1 MKLPWKIPLSEVNNL
16 LRTALIAVGTYLLL
30 FVLLSA
36 AVTPQRYDI
45 RVGTPADATIY
56 ASEDVVD
63 TVTTAQLRDAA
74 AAQVD
79 VSYKSVDESVTTQ
92 VTNDLSSL
100 FERLLALY
108 DARGDASQLD
118 LQLTPAQLEALSLI
132 HIYMGALPIINENDT
147 VAVEEIVFGDNDTLS
162 ALVAREVRADALIIL
177 TDIDGLHERNPREDP
192 TAPLIHVV
200 EAITSHTREI
210 AGGTGSSRGT
220 GGMITKIEAADIA
233 TRQGITT
240 AIIDGS
246 DPEDIYRLLDGEE
259 IGTVFLAHR
268 EDQA

>member
-1 MKLPWKIPLSEVNNL
+1 MNHFAGAKRLVFKVGTSTLTHETGKLNLRRMRDLARVLSDLKNAGREIVL
-16 LRTALIAVGTYLLL
+16 VSSGAIGVGVGKLKLERRPHDIGGRQACAAVGQCELMYIYDKL
-30 FVLLSA
+30 FSEYGHVTAQVLL
-36 AVTPQRYDI
+36 TRDC
-45 RVGTPADATIY
+45 
-56 ASEDVVD
+56 VD
-63 TVTTAQLRDAA
+63 DRLRRMNIENA
-74 AAQVD
+74 
-79 VSYKSVDESVTTQ
+79 
-92 VTNDLSSL
+92 
-100 FERLLALY
+100 FERLL
-108 DARGDASQLD
+108 D
-118 LQLTPAQLEALSLI
+118 
-132 HIYMGALPIINENDT
+132 MGALPIINENDT

>member
-1 MKLPWKIPLSEVNNL
+1 MNHFAGAKRLVFKVGTSTLTHETGNLNLRRMRDLARVLSDLKNAGHEIVLVSSGAIGVGVGKLKLERRPHDIGG
-16 LRTALIAVGTYLLL
+16 RQACAAVGQCELMHIYDKL
-30 FVLLSA
+30 FSEYGHVTAQVLL
-36 AVTPQRYDI
+36 TRDC
-45 RVGTPADATIY
+45 
-56 ASEDVVD
+56 VD
-63 TVTTAQLRDAA
+63 DRLRRMNIQNA
-74 AAQVD
+74 
-79 VSYKSVDESVTTQ
+79 
-92 VTNDLSSL
+92 
-100 FERLLALY
+100 FERLL
-108 DARGDASQLD
+108 D
-118 LQLTPAQLEALSLI
+118 
-132 HIYMGALPIINENDT
+132 MGALPIINENDT

>member
-1 MKLPWKIPLSEVNNL
+1 MNHFAGAKRLVFKVGTSTLTHETGKLNLRRMRDLARVLSDLKNAGHEIVL
-16 LRTALIAVGTYLLL
+16 VSSGAIGVGVGKLKLERRPHDIGGRQACAAVGQCELMYIYDKL
-30 FVLLSA
+30 FSEYGHVTAQVLL
-36 AVTPQRYDI
+36 TRDC
-45 RVGTPADATIY
+45 
-56 ASEDVVD
+56 VD
-63 TVTTAQLRDAA
+63 DRLRRMNIQNA
-74 AAQVD
+74 
-79 VSYKSVDESVTTQ
+79 
-92 VTNDLSSL
+92 
-100 FERLLALY
+100 FERLL
-108 DARGDASQLD
+108 D
-118 LQLTPAQLEALSLI
+118 
-132 HIYMGALPIINENDT
+132 MGALPIINENDT

-162 ALVAREVRADALIIL
+162 ALVARIVRADALIIL

-200 EAITSHTREI
+200 EAITPHTREI

-259 IGTVFLAHR
+259 IGTVFLAHS

>member
-1 MKLPWKIPLSEVNNL
+1 MKLPRKIPLSEVNNL

-118 LQLTPAQLEALSLI
+118 LQLTPAQLEAMFAAPRETLE
-132 HIYMGALPIINENDT
+132 ALFDYALEYT
-147 VAVEEIVFGDNDTLS
+147 HDTLIS
-162 ALVAREVRADALIIL
+162 SLPEGQEEAMLSRL
-177 TDIDGLHERNPREDP
+177 ERD
-192 TAPLIHVV
+192 
-200 EAITSHTREI
+200 
-210 AGGTGSSRGT
+210 
-220 GGMITKIEAADIA
+220 
-233 TRQGITT
+233 
-240 AIIDGS
+240 
-246 DPEDIYRLLDGEE
+246 
-259 IGTVFLAHR
+259 
-268 EDQA
+268 

>member
-1 MKLPWKIPLSEVNNL
+1 MNHFAGAKRLVFKVGTSTLTHETGNLNLRRMRDLARVLSDLKNAGHEIVLVSSGAIGVGVGKLKLERRPHDVAG
-16 LRTALIAVGTYLLL
+16 RQACAAVGQCELMYIYDKL
-30 FVLLSA
+30 FSEYGHVTAQVLLTRDC
-36 AVTPQRYDI
+36 VDDRI
-45 RVGTPADATIY
+45 RNMNIQNA
-56 ASEDVVD
+56 
-63 TVTTAQLRDAA
+63 
-74 AAQVD
+74 
-79 VSYKSVDESVTTQ
+79 
-92 VTNDLSSL
+92 
-100 FERLLALY
+100 FERLL
-108 DARGDASQLD
+108 D
-118 LQLTPAQLEALSLI
+118 
-132 HIYMGALPIINENDT
+132 MGALPIVNENDT